1 MMGFYERWIV
11 PRLLDLAV
19 RNRLLDHYR
28 QQTIASARG
37 LVLEVGVGSGVNLR
51 LYGPAVTRVV
61 GLDPSPELLR
71 LAIKGAADVVI
82 PVSLLRASA
91 EHLPLADAVFDTIIM
106 TWTLCSIPNP
116 MAALTE
122 MRRVLG
128 PGGRLIFVEHGLS
141 PEIRVARWQHRLTPC
156 WKRISGGC
164 HLDRKT
170 DDLIR
175 VAGFQ
180 IDAIELAYMQGPK
193 PWTFMYQGSAKNV
206 RAELS
211 G

>member
-1 MMGFYERWIV
+1 MGFYERWIV
-11 PRLLDLAV
+11 PRLLELAMQ
-19 RNRLLDHYR
+19 NRLLDHYR
-28 QQTIASARG
+28 HQTIASARG
-37 LVLEVGVGSGVNLR
+37 LVLEVGVGSGVNLP
-51 LYGPAVTRVV
+51 LYGPAVTHVF

-71 LAIKGAADVVI
+71 LASKRAADVVI

-91 EHLPLADAVFDTIIM
+91 EDLPLADAVFDTIVM

-122 MRRVLG
+122 MRRVLK

-141 PEIRVARWQHRLTPC
+141 PEIRTARWQRRLTPY

-175 VAGFQ
+175 AAGFQ
-180 IDAIELAYMQGPK
+180 VNGLETGYMKGPK
-193 PWTFMYQGSAKNV
+193 PWTFMYQGSAT
-206 RAELS
+206 R
-211 G
+211 

>member
-1 MMGFYERWIV
+1 MEFYERWIV
-11 PRLLDLAV
+11 PRLLDLAM
-19 RNRLLDHYR
+19 RNRVLDPYR
-28 QQTIASARG
+28 QRTIETAHG
-37 LVLEVGVGSGVNLR
+37 LVLEVGVGSGVNLS
-51 LYGPAVTRVV
+51 LYGRAVTRVV
-61 GLDPSPELLR
+61 ASDPSPELLR
-71 LAIKGAADVVI
+71 LASRRTADVVI

-91 EHLPLADAVFDTIIM
+91 EHLPLADAVFDTIVM

-116 MAALTE
+116 IAALTE
-122 MRRVLG
+122 MRRVLK
-128 PGGRLIFVEHGLS
+128 PGGQLLFVEHGLS
-141 PEIRVARWQHRLTPC
+141 PEIRTARWQRRLTPY

-175 VAGFQ
+175 AAGFQ
-180 IDAIELAYMQGPK
+180 IDAIEMAYMQGPK
-193 PWTFMYQGSAKNV
+193 PWTFIYRGSAKND

>member
-1 MMGFYERWIV
+1 VGLKSYSRV
-11 PRLLDLAV
+11 GRDDGVLRTLDCAPLAHLAM

-37 LVLEVGVGSGVNLR
+37 LVLEVGVGSGVNLP

-71 LAIKGAADVVI
+71 LASKRAADVVI

-116 MAALTE
+116 M
-122 MRRVLG
+122 RRSLKC
-128 PGGRLIFVEHGLS
+128 GGFSG
-141 PEIRVARWQHRLTPC
+141 RV
-156 WKRISGGC
+156 G
-164 HLDRKT
+164 D
-170 DDLIR
+170 
-175 VAGFQ
+175 
-180 IDAIELAYMQGPK
+180 
-193 PWTFMYQGSAKNV
+193 
-206 RAELS
+206 
-211 G
+211 